1 MSDLR
6 VVSNI
11 IMQIKQRN
19 ELILSEGAGKSFQEE
34 AFKEWIQTLSMEKEK
49 SIYNEKHDALVM
61 IFLESQ
67 LFSGNNKK
75 WSLKVTLAQLGSGGW
90 TLFCMQ

>member
-19 ELILSEGAGKSFQEE
+19 ELILSEGAGKSFREE

-75 WSLKVTLAQLGSGGW
+75 WSLKVTLA
-90 TLFCMQ
+90 